1 MLTKEQREAIYRL
14 ALQQQYAELSDYLD
28 SITVPEGWQVVPVE
42 PTPAMV
48 TAYSVAAGELTK
60 RHLLSGSYPATWQP
74 IEAGYTAMLA
84 AAPKPGDSSAPE
96 KSRSQRLRAR
106 STDRRTPIDMIL
118 NCPACGLQ
126 HIDAP
131 DERTPDWKNEPH
143 RSHLCHGCG
152 HIWRPADV
160 PTNGVAA
167 IKTKGK
173 ADSPIDPRPVAIE
186 SLAQR
191 VPLSDEQ
198 IDEIRFSISASH
210 HTEHARKLARA
221 VEQAH
226 GIRSEK

>member
-1 MLTKEQREAIYRL
+1 MNVVTEKRKSQARKHASRTRTC
-14 ALQQQYAELSDYLD
+14 ACGK
-28 SITVPEGWQVVPVE
+28 VCRGNGGWSSHKRACAVWK
-42 PTPAMV
+42 
-48 TAYSVAAGELTK
+48 AA
-60 RHLLSGSYPATWQP
+60 S
-74 IEAGYTAMLA
+74 A
-84 AAPKPGDSSAPE
+84 A
-96 KSRSQRLRAR
+96 
-106 STDRRTPIDMIL
+106 DRRTPIDMIL

-198 IDEIRFSISASH
+198 IRALVQPMDWPPSVTEIV
-210 HTEHARKLARA
+210 RA

-226 GIRSEK
+226 GITTAAQED